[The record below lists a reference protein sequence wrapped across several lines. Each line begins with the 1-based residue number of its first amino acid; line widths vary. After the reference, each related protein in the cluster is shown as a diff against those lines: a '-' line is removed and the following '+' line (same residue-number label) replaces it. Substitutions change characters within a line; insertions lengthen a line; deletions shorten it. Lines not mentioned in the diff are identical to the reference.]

1 VSWGRLAVVCLFD
14 LKENSRRPMVWIWIS
29 LTVLMAMLMGAGVL
43 RIQSGADMAG
53 GVQAHITSQFAN
65 AYEMSIFAA
74 LLFPLFVAVIAGMGV
89 LKDGELR
96 VEALLH
102 STPLRPSE
110 YVWGKF
116 LAAVVTSLAVLV
128 VQVGLVVLFKHGM
141 TASTKPELVGAFVP
155 ANYLVPVLFLTVPL
169 ILFVA
174 GTTFGVGEGT
184 RNAVLVNMV
193 PLVLLLASVFFLWT
207 WSPPWLDPRWNR
219 VLMLIEPAGFRWVNE
234 TWLKV
239 DRGAEFYNSA
249 RVVFDPVFVVSRLA
263 LVAVGLLAVIRAK
276 HHLASSIRGER
287 VDAGEVER
295 ALAGEG
301 QEFARSS
308 VSSSRLADLDMTTR
322 PRGLLKDVFEV
333 ARVEIAVLGRHP
345 AMWILIPLVVLNA
358 TVDAI
363 YALGPLDMP
372 LMLTPGVSAVGSLV
386 ELTFTLCLLVMFYA
400 VESLRRER
408 VTRID
413 GMYYAT
419 PMKTSALIL
428 GKAVA
433 TAAVGLAA
441 VFAVFATCAV
451 LILRQGTVPLDPVP
465 YLIVYGLLVSPIV
478 LFWTAFVGLV
488 YSITGSRFTTYSI
501 SIAAM
506 IGSGILTMTKK
517 MTWVWNWSLS
527 GALRWSDIA
536 PFELNRTPLVLNRL
550 LVVAVAVLFLVVA
563 FRVFPRR
570 RFDHARVMMRLQ
582 PAVLVR
588 SGLRLAPLLL
598 IPLVLGVTLHKG
610 INRGPQGG
618 RVERWSKRYWQRNH
632 ATWLDAPTPD
642 VVHTKIDLELEPE
655 RRWFRTRGSYDLVN
669 STDGVL
675 RKVPITG
682 GPHWKGLSWT
692 LNGRQ
697 YEPEDRQGLYVFS
710 PPAPLAPGEGCT
722 VGFEFEGVFL
732 GGFSKNGEGSSEF
745 ILPSGVVLTATYPSF
760 VPVVGYLESIGLTED
775 NSYDAKEYPDDFYDG
790 VTGAAFGP
798 DAPQTTRVRITAP
811 ERYTMNSVGVLT
823 ESVVADGKRTV
834 TWESDHPLD
843 TFNVVG
849 GLWAE
854 RRGEGTVIYY
864 HPEHHYHIDEML
876 VALDGARRYYSEW
889 FHPYPWRELKVSE
902 FPAEADYA
910 QGFAT
915 NITFSES
922 MGFLVKENPRVNA
935 PFLVTAH
942 EAAHQWWGGLLMPG
956 DGPNG
961 NILSE
966 GTAHFSTMLLFEEMR
981 GTGERLEFCKWLE
994 DKYNRR
1000 RVVNSER
1007 ELVRIDGSRK
1017 GDTTVIYDKG
1027 SWVFW
1032 MLMQQM
1038 GRENNL
1044 EGIRSF
1050 ISHYIEDRD
1059 HPVLQDFIAHLR
1071 PFATDPEAFDGF
1083 VDQWFFDVVLPEYV
1097 MGGVTVRP
1105 VDDGNGSWEVRLDL
1119 RNAGTG
1125 RMPVE
1130 VAAERGLRFP
1140 AGGDG
1145 SENEPFHDSRVT
1157 VELGGGES
1165 QELHILCDFEPQR
1178 VLVDPDAKVLQRG
1191 RKFAIHRF

>member
-1 VSWGRLAVVCLFD
+1 VSWRRLAAICLFD
-14 LKENSRRPMVWIWIS
+14 LRENTRRPLLWIWIS
-29 LTVLMAMLMGAGVL
+29 LTALLGMLMGAGVL
-43 RIQSGADMAG
+43 RIHSGEDMAG
-53 GVQAHITSQFAN
+53 GIQTHITSQFSN

-74 LLFPLFVAVIAGMGV
+74 ILFPLFVTVVAGMGV
-89 LKDGELR
+89 LRDGELR
-96 VEALLH
+96 VEALIH
-102 STPLRPSE
+102 STPLRPAE

-116 LAAVVTSLAVLV
+116 LAAVVTSFTVLA
-128 VQVGLVVLFKHGM
+128 VQVGLVMLFKHGM
-141 TASTKPELVGAFVP
+141 TAAENPELVGDFVL
-155 ANYLVPVLFLTVPL
+155 ANYLVPVFFLTIPL

-174 GTTFGVGEGT
+174 GTTFAIGEGT

-207 WSPPWLDPRWNR
+207 WSPLWLDPRWNR
-219 VLMLIEPAGFRWVNE
+219 FLMLIEPAGFRWVNE

-239 DRGAEFYNSA
+239 DRGAAFYNSA
-249 RVVFDPVFVVSRLA
+249 RIAFDPAFVASRLA
-263 LVAVGLLAVIRAK
+263 FVAVGILAVIRAK
-276 HHLASSIRGER
+276 RHLASSIRGER
-287 VDAGEVER
+287 VGAAEVEC
-295 ALAGEG
+295 ALAD
-301 QEFARSS
+301 QEQQTAQPA
-308 VSSSRLADLDMTTR
+308 VSSSRLANLSMSSR
-322 PRGLLKDVFEV
+322 PRGLVRDVLEV
-333 ARVEIAVLGRHP
+333 ARVEVAVLGRHP

-363 YALGPLDMP
+363 FAVGPLDMP
-372 LMLTPGVSAVGSLV
+372 LLLTPGVSAVGSLV
-386 ELTFTLCLLVMFYA
+386 ELTFTLCLLLMFYA

-428 GKAVA
+428 GKSLAA
-433 TAAVGLAA
+433 SAVGFVAM
-441 VFAVFATCAV
+441 FAVVATCAV
-451 LILRQGTVPLDPVP
+451 LLLLQGTVPLDPTP
-465 YLIVYGLLVSPIV
+465 YLIVYGFLVGPIV
-478 LFWTAFVGLV
+478 LFWCAFVSLV
-488 YSITGSRFTTYSI
+488 YSVTGSRFTTYAI

-506 IGSGILTMTKK
+506 IGSGILTMTNK

-550 LVVAVAVLFLVVA
+550 LVLSVAVLFLVVA
-563 FRVFPRR
+563 FRLFPRR

-588 SGLRLAPLLL
+588 SLLRLAPLML

-618 RVERWSKRYWQRNH
+618 RIERWSKHYWQRNH
-632 ATWLDAPTPD
+632 ATWLDAAVPD
-642 VVHTKIDLELEPE
+642 VVHSEIDLELEPE
-655 RRWFRTRGSYDLVN
+655 RRWFRTRGSYKLVN
-669 STDGVL
+669 STEGLLD
-675 RKVPITG
+675 RIPITG
-682 GPHWKGLSWT
+682 GPHWEDLSWT
-692 LNGRQ
+692 LNGQ
-697 YEPEDRQGLYVFS
+697 PYGPEDRQGLFIFT
-710 PPAPLAPGEGCT
+710 PPTDLAPGASCT

-732 GGFSKNGEGSSEF
+732 GGFSRNGEGSSEF
-745 ILPSGVVLTATYPSF
+745 ILPSGVVLTATGPSF
-760 VPVVGYLESIGLTED
+760 VPVVGYLESIGVTED
-775 NSYDAKEYPDDFYDG
+775 NAYDSKDYPDDFYEG

-811 ERYTMNSVGVLT
+811 EKYTMNSVGVLT

-849 GLWAE
+849 GLWDL
-854 RRGEGTVIYY
+854 RRGEGTAIYY
-864 HPEHHYHIDEML
+864 HPAHHYHIDEML

-889 FHPYPWRELKVSE
+889 FHPFPWRELKVSE
-902 FPAEADYA
+902 FPAEANYA
-910 QGFAT
+910 QGFVT

-922 MGFLVKENPRVNA
+922 MGFLVKENSRVNA

-956 DGPNG
+956 EGPNG

-966 GTAHFSTMLLFEEMR
+966 GTAHFSTMLLFEELR
-981 GTGERLEFCKWLE
+981 GTGQRIEFCKWLE
-994 DKYNRR
+994 DRYNRR

-1007 ELVRIDGSRK
+1007 ELVKIDGSRK
-1017 GDTTVIYDKG
+1017 GDTAVVYDKG

-1032 MLMQQM
+1032 MLMQHM
-1038 GRENNL
+1038 GRESNL
-1044 EGIRSF
+1044 EAIRSF
-1050 ISHYIEDRD
+1050 ISHYIQDRD
-1059 HPVLQDFIAHLR
+1059 HPVLQDFVAHLR
-1071 PFATDPEAFDGF
+1071 PFAADPETFDAF
-1083 VDQWFFDVVLPEYV
+1083 VDQWFYNVVLPEYV
-1097 MGGVTVRP
+1097 LTKVEREP
-1105 VDDGNGSWEVRLDL
+1105 VDDEGGSWEVRLDV

-1130 VAAERGLRFP
+1130 IAIERGLRFP
-1140 AGGDG
+1140 VGEAG
-1145 SENEPFHDSRVT
+1145 SETEPFQDARVT
-1157 VELGGGES
+1157 VDLGGGES
-1165 QELHILCDFEPQR
+1165 QEVRVICNFEPQR
-1178 VLVDPDAKVLQRG
+1178 VLIDPDAKVLQRG